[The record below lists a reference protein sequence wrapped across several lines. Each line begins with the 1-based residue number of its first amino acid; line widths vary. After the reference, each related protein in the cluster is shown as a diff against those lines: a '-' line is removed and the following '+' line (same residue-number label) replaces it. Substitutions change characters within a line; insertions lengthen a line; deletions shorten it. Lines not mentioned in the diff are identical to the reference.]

1 MRISYR
7 IILINFTIV
16 VLLLGASG
24 IAFYSIMFKVLT
36 SEQTKQLTKASNDFI
51 FHFHSRTQDADESFS
66 LFLGDDGNVTHST
79 KTLDGNIDFF
89 FKVRNDSLIY
99 PGTIIHKDFVKI
111 PPGVISAAAF
121 RSYNPFAVI
130 KKYVTPS
137 KEEYHYGFILN
148 EMTINTLSR
157 RTGADIGFFLE
168 DNIAYYSNEEQ
179 NQKHFFLLNK
189 AFDELNKKSN
199 FEIFT
204 EESGNTFFIAS
215 IYQLKNITPVGG
227 KMSAIIFNIS
237 TEMANLRETARDVI
251 IILGLTSIALSMV
264 LTLLFT
270 GKIRKQIKK
279 LNEAT
284 EITKKGIFQNRLVVE
299 SKDELGDLA
308 VAFNSMLDEL
318 SEREKAE
325 SEYTE
330 FITLINQNPTITDI
344 AGSALRKIISTT
356 SFTVGAIY
364 SVDDEVVQ
372 YIVSLGVD
380 NKLPHKSPNYSF
392 YQNSI
397 KKMEPFELE
406 LKEKPAIIETGLTK
420 IEIRFVLI
428 FPVIYNNKVI
438 ALLELGA
445 VNKPGNNSFDYIERI
460 KEQLAIGIVN
470 ALAFQKLENLVSEL
484 KKLNEEYQKQNVQ
497 VKNQNETLIR
507 LHNELK
513 EKADELEIQKLKA
526 EESTVLKSQF
536 LALMSHELKTPLNAI
551 LGLTELILHDNTIS
565 NKNHERLSVVLRSSK
580 RLINLINDILIY
592 SKIESGKMDTKLE
605 IFNLDELLDEIFY
618 SATTFAEEK
627 KLAFRIKKEY
637 PEGLTIKSDR
647 VKILQILLNLIENGI
662 KFTDEGFVELSVR
675 LYDNNRL
682 LFKVIDSGR
691 GISEEEQK
699 IIFEEFRQVD
709 SSTTRRY
716 SGTGLGLSICKKFA
730 ELLSG
735 KISVVS
741 EPGKGSSFSFQ
752 LPVELPETISKVIE
766 LEEQQE
772 INVIIPD
779 GSKLRSEADKK
790 TILIVDDDPD
800 TLFTLNE
807 IVEKASYKTMIARNG
822 KECLEILE
830 KENTDL
836 ILLDIMMPVMDG
848 FQAIKKIRKNSKF
861 KTLPVFAITA
871 KAMHEDKETIF
882 KYGFTGLILKPINQS
897 EMLDIIQDSLNK
909 KVG

>member
-1 MRISYR
+1 
-7 IILINFTIV
+7 
-16 VLLLGASG
+16 
-24 IAFYSIMFKVLT
+24 
-36 SEQTKQLTKASNDFI
+36 
-51 FHFHSRTQDADESFS
+51 
-66 LFLGDDGNVTHST
+66 
-79 KTLDGNIDFF
+79 
-89 FKVRNDSLIY
+89 
-99 PGTIIHKDFVKI
+99 
-111 PPGVISAAAF
+111 
-121 RSYNPFAVI
+121 
-130 KKYVTPS
+130 
-137 KEEYHYGFILN
+137 
-148 EMTINTLSR
+148 
-157 RTGADIGFFLE
+157 
-168 DNIAYYSNEEQ
+168 
-179 NQKHFFLLNK
+179 
-189 AFDELNKKSN
+189 
-199 FEIFT
+199 
-204 EESGNTFFIAS
+204 
-215 IYQLKNITPVGG
+215 
-227 KMSAIIFNIS
+227 
-237 TEMANLRETARDVI
+237 
-251 IILGLTSIALSMV
+251 
-264 LTLLFT
+264 
-270 GKIRKQIKK
+270 
-279 LNEAT
+279 
-284 EITKKGIFQNRLVVE
+284 
-299 SKDELGDLA
+299 
-308 VAFNSMLDEL
+308 
-318 SEREKAE
+318 
-325 SEYTE
+325 
-330 FITLINQNPTITDI
+330 
-344 AGSALRKIISTT
+344 
-356 SFTVGAIY
+356 
-364 SVDDEVVQ
+364 
-372 YIVSLGVD
+372 
-380 NKLPHKSPNYSF
+380 
-392 YQNSI
+392 
-397 KKMEPFELE
+397 
-406 LKEKPAIIETGLTK
+406 
-420 IEIRFVLI
+420 
-428 FPVIYNNKVI
+428 
-438 ALLELGA
+438 
-445 VNKPGNNSFDYIERI
+445 
-460 KEQLAIGIVN
+460 
-470 ALAFQKLENLVSEL
+470 
-484 KKLNEEYQKQNVQ
+484 
-497 VKNQNETLIR
+497 
-507 LHNELK
+507 
-513 EKADELEIQKLKA
+513 
-526 EESTVLKSQF
+526 
-536 LALMSHELKTPLNAI
+536 
-551 LGLTELILHDNTIS
+551 
-565 NKNHERLSVVLRSSK
+565 
-580 RLINLINDILIY
+580 
-592 SKIESGKMDTKLE
+592 MDTKLE

-830 KENTDL
+830 KENPDL
-836 ILLDIMMPVMDG
+836 VLLDIMMPVMDG
-848 FQAIKKIRKNSKF
+848 FQAIRKIRKNSKF

>member
-1 MRISYR
+1 
-7 IILINFTIV
+7 
-16 VLLLGASG
+16 
-24 IAFYSIMFKVLT
+24 
-36 SEQTKQLTKASNDFI
+36 
-51 FHFHSRTQDADESFS
+51 
-66 LFLGDDGNVTHST
+66 
-79 KTLDGNIDFF
+79 
-89 FKVRNDSLIY
+89 
-99 PGTIIHKDFVKI
+99 
-111 PPGVISAAAF
+111 
-121 RSYNPFAVI
+121 
-130 KKYVTPS
+130 
-137 KEEYHYGFILN
+137 
-148 EMTINTLSR
+148 
-157 RTGADIGFFLE
+157 
-168 DNIAYYSNEEQ
+168 
-179 NQKHFFLLNK
+179 
-189 AFDELNKKSN
+189 
-199 FEIFT
+199 
-204 EESGNTFFIAS
+204 
-215 IYQLKNITPVGG
+215 
-227 KMSAIIFNIS
+227 
-237 TEMANLRETARDVI
+237 MANLRETARDVI

-830 KENTDL
+830 KENPDL
-836 ILLDIMMPVMDG
+836 VLLDIMMPVMDG
-848 FQAIKKIRKNSKF
+848 FQAIRKIRKNSKF